1 MCPAAQ
7 KQIDCELSLLYKN
20 LDGVNDARKSR
31 EVVGHGCMQAVL
43 ETQEDAMN
51 YRVLWLLPV
60 LVLAVSCDT
69 GLDQPANANLVEGGV
84 LTGPQ
89 NSRGSGV

>member
-20 LDGVNDARKSR
+20 LDGVNDAWR

-43 ETQEDAMN
+43 GTQEEAMN

-69 GLDQPANANLVEGGV
+69 GLDQPANVNLVEGGV
-84 LTGPQ
+84 
-89 NSRGSGV
+89 

>member
-1 MCPAAQ
+1 
-7 KQIDCELSLLYKN
+7 
-20 LDGVNDARKSR
+20 
-31 EVVGHGCMQAVL
+31 
-43 ETQEDAMN
+43 MN